1 MNSGK
6 VLALL
11 KEYSAMQT
19 GHFELS
25 SGLHSD
31 TYVQCTKVLQYP
43 KVARK
48 IGKILAK
55 GICSKNLIKKPTLV
69 ISPAIGGIVIG
80 YEVARA
86 LGARAIFAERSVEG
100 KMILKR
106 GFWIRTEE
114 AVLVVEDVITTG
126 GTTQEILDLVR
137 QERGDPA
144 GVACIVDR
152 SRDWHPRGGLPL
164 FAAIHIQVENYEAGT
179 STCPICKKGFPLVKP
194 GSRKR

>member
-11 KEYSAMQT
+11 KAYGAMQA

-31 TYVQCTKVLQYP
+31 TYVQCTQVLQYP

-48 IGKILAK
+48 IAKILAN
-55 GICSKNLIKKPTLV
+55 GICSKKLIKKPALV

-86 LGARAIFAERSVEG
+86 LGARAIFAERSPEG
-100 KMILKR
+100 KMTLRR
-106 GFWIRTEE
+106 GFRVRAEE
-114 AVLVVEDVITTG
+114 SVIVVEDVITTG
-126 GTTQEILDLVR
+126 GTTQEILNLIR
-137 QERGDPA
+137 QEHGNPA

-152 SRDWHPRGGLPL
+152 SRDWHPRSGLPL
-164 FAAIHIQVENYEAGT
+164 FAAIHIQVENYEPGT
-179 STCPICKKGFPLVKP
+179 STCPMCKKGLPLVKP
-194 GSRKR
+194 GSRER